1 MKSTEFE
8 TWMIE
13 KDIPEKKRGCKR
25 NATEHRLPKVIDMRD
40 WNVELTF
47 VADVENDGRDYDED
61 GRRAWDF
68 LLHFFLWCVLNFDTF
83 SLVHN
88 MSFLFLCALS
98 LSTSF
103 PPLHTKRRRV
113 SDVGRSIRA
122 AAFMGFPSSVAQHP
136 ALSGAL
142 FPFFHGREI
151 TLSQR
156 TLTQIHKGKKSV
168 RLLYPNRRSSTTRTS
183 PEHGLNRKGKK
194 KEDGEEKKRNQT
206 RVDVCALSSPFVC
219 TARVLRLSALR
230 LSFLSK

>member
-1 MKSTEFE
+1 M
-8 TWMIE
+8 
-13 KDIPEKKRGCKR
+13 
-25 NATEHRLPKVIDMRD
+25 
-40 WNVELTF
+40 
-47 VADVENDGRDYDED
+47 
-61 GRRAWDF
+61 
-68 LLHFFLWCVLNFDTF
+68 CVLNFDTF

-183 PEHGLNRKGKK
+183 PEHGHSVARAWRAASVGNAERRMREGSHPKAGNK
-194 KEDGEEKKRNQT
+194 T
-206 RVDVCALSSPFVC
+206 WSSSC
-219 TARVLRLSALR
+219 NL
-230 LSFLSK
+230 

>member
-1 MKSTEFE
+1 M
-8 TWMIE
+8 
-13 KDIPEKKRGCKR
+13 
-25 NATEHRLPKVIDMRD
+25 
-40 WNVELTF
+40 
-47 VADVENDGRDYDED
+47 
-61 GRRAWDF
+61 
-68 LLHFFLWCVLNFDTF
+68 CVLNFDTF

-183 PEHGLNRKGKK
+183 PEHGLNRKEKK
-194 KEDGEEKKRNQT
+194 KKKMEKKR
-206 RVDVCALSSPFVC
+206 REIKRELMCVHCRRPSCVRPASCD
-219 TARVLRLSALR
+219 
-230 LSFLSK
+230 